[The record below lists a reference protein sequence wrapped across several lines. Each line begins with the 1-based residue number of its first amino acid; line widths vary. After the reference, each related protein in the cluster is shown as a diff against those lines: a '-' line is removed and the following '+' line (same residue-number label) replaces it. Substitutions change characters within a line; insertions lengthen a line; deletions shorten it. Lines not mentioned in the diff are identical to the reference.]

1 MFDVLMYLFEN
12 YMDDD
17 APLDANQEELK
28 AELVGAGFAQDEVT
42 KAFDWL
48 DFIARHADS
57 ALPQRTPHRHAIRVY
72 NSEEQ
77 KILDV
82 KCRGFVL
89 YLEQVGILD
98 PINRELVIDRAMA
111 LDMPDF
117 DLDRLKWV
125 VLMVLLNQPGQE
137 TRLAWLE
144 DFVLENFPQQ
154 LH

>member
-17 APLDANQEELK
+17 VALDANQEALQ
-28 AELVGAGFAQDEVT
+28 AELVGAGFEHGEIT

-48 DFIARHADS
+48 DFISRHADT
-57 ALPQRTPHRHAIRVY
+57 AMTQHAPHRHAIRVY

>member
-12 YMDDD
+12 YMSDD

-28 AELVGAGFAQDEVT
+28 AELVGAGFAQGEVT
-42 KAFDWL
+42 KAFEWL
-48 DFIARHADS
+48 DSIARHANS
-57 ALPQRTPHRHAIRVY
+57 ALPHHAPRRHAIRVY

-82 KCRGFVL
+82 KCRGFML

-111 LDMPDF
+111 LDLPDF

-137 TRLAWLE
+137 THLAWLE

>member
-17 APLDANQEELK
+17 AALDANQEELK
-28 AELVGAGFAQDEVT
+28 AELVGAGFALDEIT

-57 ALPQRTPHRHAIRVY
+57 ATALHTPQRNAIRVY

-77 KILDV
+77 KVLDV

-98 PINRELVIDRAMA
+98 PVNRELVIDRAMA
-111 LDMPDF
+111 LDMADF

-137 TRLAWLE
+137 THLAWLE

>member
-17 APLDANQEELK
+17 ASLGTDHESLK
-28 AELVGAGFAQDEVT
+28 IELVEAGFAVEEIT

-48 DFIARHADS
+48 DYIVLHAEAATRS
-57 ALPQRTPHRHAIRVY
+57 HPPRQTAIRVY
-72 NSEEQ
+72 HPLEQ
-77 KILDV
+77 KKLDV
-82 KCRGFVL
+82 ACRGFLL

-98 PINRELVIDRAMA
+98 QTNRELIIDRAMA
-111 LDMPDF
+111 LDGADF
-117 DLDRLKWV
+117 DIDRLKWV

-137 TRLAWLE
+137 ARLAWME
-144 DFVLENFPQQ
+144 DFVLENIPQQ

>member
-17 APLDANQEELK
+17 VTLDANQEALQ
-28 AELVGAGFAQDEVT
+28 AELVGAGFAHDEIA

-48 DFIARHADS
+48 DFIARHAGS
-57 ALPQRTPHRHAIRVY
+57 AMLQHAPHRHAIRVY
-72 NSEEQ
+72 SSEEQ

-82 KCRGFVL
+82 KCRGFIL

-98 PINRELVIDRAMA
+98 PVNRELVIDRAMA

>member
-12 YMDDD
+12 YMDEDV
-17 APLDANQEELK
+17 PLDANQEALQ
-28 AELVGAGFAQDEVT
+28 AELVGAGFAHGEIT

-48 DFIARHADS
+48 DIIARHADS
-57 ALPQRTPHRHAIRVY
+57 ATTQHAPHRHAIRVY
-72 NSEEQ
+72 NAEEQ
-77 KILDV
+77 KVLDV

-98 PINRELVIDRAMA
+98 PVYRELVIDRAMA

>member
-1 MFDVLMYLFEN
+1 MFGFRRYPFGEF
-12 YMDDD
+12 MDRG
-17 APLDANQEELK
+17 APLDANQEGLKVELG
-28 AELVGAGFAQDEVT
+28 GAGFAQDEVA

-57 ALPQRTPHRHAIRVY
+57 ALPQRTPHHHAIRVY

-82 KCRGFVL
+82 KCRGIVL

>member
-28 AELVGAGFAQDEVT
+28 AELVGAGFAKGEVT
-42 KAFDWL
+42 KAFEWL

-57 ALPQRTPHRHAIRVY
+57 ALPHHAPHRHAIRVY

-137 TRLAWLE
+137 THLAWLE

>member
-17 APLDANQEELK
+17 VALDANQETLQV
-28 AELVGAGFAQDEVT
+28 ELVGAGFAHDEIT

-48 DFIARHADS
+48 DFIARHS
-57 ALPQRTPHRHAIRVY
+57 ASAMLQHAPHRHAIRVY

-77 KILDV
+77 KVLDV

-98 PINRELVIDRAMA
+98 PVNRELVIDRAMA

>member
-17 APLDANQEELK
+17 VALDANQEALQ
-28 AELVGAGFAQDEVT
+28 AELVGAGFAHDEIT

-48 DFIARHADS
+48 DFISRHADT
-57 ALPQRTPHRHAIRVY
+57 AKTQHAPHRHAIRIY

>member
-28 AELVGAGFAQDEVT
+28 AELVGAGFAQGEVT
-42 KAFDWL
+42 KAFEWL

-57 ALPQRTPHRHAIRVY
+57 ALPHHVPHRHAIRVY

-137 TRLAWLE
+137 THLAWLE